1 MENSA
6 MQKKSIQPGQKL
18 AFKLTTAER
27 KLIVE
32 ELMCFDEIYE
42 QLIVGT
48 PADEPLMMTLDE
60 LDDFSGYIAAEANH
74 CDDRKKQK
82 KLDVVFGKAQKLLD
96 TYTDEEPSQTI
107 SFEDARKAKRF
118 QIRPCRSL
126 SGRHRH
132 S

>member
-1 MENSA
+1 
-6 MQKKSIQPGQKL
+6 MQKKYIQPGQKL
-18 AFKLTTAER
+18 ALKLTTVER

-74 CDDRKKQK
+74 CDDKKKQK
-82 KLDVVFGKAQKLLD
+82 KLDAVFEKALKLLD

-107 SFEDARKAKRF
+107 NFEDAKKAKRF
-118 QIRPCRSL
+118 QIRPYRSL